1 MNWFGSTIKLPCMSC
16 KMKMLLT
23 TVVLFI
29 FCGLVVVV
37 LSAVVVN
44 SMKNELVR
52 AAETEIR
59 ELHMRATEDIRNI
72 IEDYRAQGFEVNSLQ
87 DVANNPEI
95 KAQFR
100 LLSSQD
106 NVVLTALVNSDGTC
120 IYQYGDEKKLHECPT
135 RSGSALQGFVP
146 PSDEPLR
153 WELNLISNTASNVL
167 SDRVPIK
174 IDENT
179 ANEKILGYVEF
190 GFEQNASILEL
201 KPLSQNISRS
211 LMYMVALVLFF
222 FGLALYALYRLGQRQ
237 IVLQKVAD
245 DAEHMANIGTM
256 ASGLAH
262 EIRNP
267 LHAMNLHLEAAR
279 EEMDDPRPDSPEKL
293 RETINRL
300 QNQIQNMNTTVS
312 HFMNFANPGR
322 IEPEPQQIACLVA
335 EVIQLLKP
343 DLESRR
349 VEVEQAIAPE
359 LWINADPTA
368 SRQVITNVLL
378 NAAQAME
385 SSERRLISIR
395 TQKKEQAI
403 RLIFEDSGPGIP
415 AGKEESIFDLFVST
429 KKGGSGFGLAIAKR
443 IMQAHQG
450 NIAGENRTD
459 GPGARFVLEFR
470 EAAIPSADPG
480 NPQSRQE
487 ILKASGRFQI
497 AEIKARKA

>member
-1 MNWFGSTIKLPCMSC
+1 MRNWLSSSIKLPCMSC

-59 ELHMRATEDIRNI
+59 ELHMRATEDIRTI

-120 IYQYGDEKKLHECPT
+120 IYQYGDEKKLHDCPT

-153 WELNLISNTASNVL
+153 WELNLISSTSNIV

-174 IDENT
+174 IDEDT

-190 GFEQNASILEL
+190 GFEQNASIMEL

-222 FGLALYALYRLGQRQ
+222 FGLALTALYRLGQRQ

-322 IEPEPQQIACLVA
+322 IEPEPQQVSCLLA

-450 NIAGENRTD
+450 NIFGENRTD
-459 GPGARFVLEFR
+459 GPGARFILEFR
-470 EAAIPSADPG
+470 EAANPSADPG
-480 NPQSRQE
+480 KPQSRRNDSKLVATNYE
-487 ILKASGRFQI
+487 EGLIG
-497 AEIKARKA
+497 

>member
-1 MNWFGSTIKLPCMSC
+1 MRNWLSSNIKLPCMSC

-59 ELHMRATEDIRNI
+59 ELHMRATEDIRTI

-135 RSGSALQGFVP
+135 RSGSALHGFVP

-153 WELNLISNTASNVL
+153 WELNLISNTGSSVV

-190 GFEQNASILEL
+190 GFEQNASIMEL

-222 FGLALYALYRLGQRQ
+222 FGLALTALYRLGQRQ

-322 IEPEPQQIACLVA
+322 IEPEPQQVSCLLA

-395 TQKKEQAI
+395 TQKKDQAI

-450 NIAGENRTD
+450 NIFGENRTD
-459 GPGARFVLEFR
+459 GPGARFILEFR
-470 EAAIPSADPG
+470 EAANPSADPG
-480 NPQSRQE
+480 KPQSRRNDSKLVATNYE
-487 ILKASGRFQI
+487 EGLIG
-497 AEIKARKA
+497 